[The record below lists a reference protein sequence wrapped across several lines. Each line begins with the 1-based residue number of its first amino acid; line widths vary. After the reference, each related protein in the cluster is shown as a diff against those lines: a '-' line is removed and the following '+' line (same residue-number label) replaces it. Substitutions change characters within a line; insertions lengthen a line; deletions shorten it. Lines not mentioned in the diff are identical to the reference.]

1 MEGDSKGILIKTPI
15 QESLRMAKLMV
26 MAFISGGK
34 KKNTMGSGKRV
45 WDKAKGFG
53 KECYWIMSMLENGFL
68 IELMDMGPTHG
79 QMVKILLK

>member
-26 MAFISGGK
+26 MAFIIGGK

-45 WDKAKGFG
+45 
-53 KECYWIMSMLENGFL
+53 
-68 IELMDMGPTHG
+68 
-79 QMVKILLK
+79 

>member
-1 MEGDSKGILIKTPI
+1 MGKGVVKELCCIIQAGDMKGNGITIEEMEGDSKGILIKTPI

-45 WDKAKGFG
+45 
-53 KECYWIMSMLENGFL
+53 
-68 IELMDMGPTHG
+68 
-79 QMVKILLK
+79 